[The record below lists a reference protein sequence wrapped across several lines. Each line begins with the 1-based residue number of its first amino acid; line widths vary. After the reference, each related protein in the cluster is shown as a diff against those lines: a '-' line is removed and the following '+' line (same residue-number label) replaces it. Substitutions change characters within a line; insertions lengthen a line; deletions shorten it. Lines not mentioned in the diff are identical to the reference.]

1 MSETIHKTNGIVLR
15 CVKYGDTSII
25 ATIYT
30 ELFGVQSYIVK
41 GIRKPSKKGGSNA
54 NNFLPAAILDL
65 QVYHNEQK
73 HIQFI
78 KEFQWSYLYNNI
90 YFDVIKNAVAMFA
103 IELLQHSLKQPEANP
118 DLFYFLEN
126 SLQQLDEC
134 NATATANFP
143 LFFILKLG
151 NQLGFGIQGTYN
163 IETPVLDL
171 QEGFYIAETPIHPYF
186 IEKKLAEITS
196 IIIET
201 NEVKDLETIKLN
213 QQIRRQLIDFYT
225 QYFMLHIA
233 NFIELKSLEVLKAV
247 LD

>member
-1 MSETIHKTNGIVLR
+1 MSDTIHKTKGIVIR

-25 ATIYT
+25 STIYT

-41 GIRKPSKKGGSNA
+41 GIRKSSKKGGSNA

-78 KEFQWSYLYNNI
+78 KEFQWAFLYNNI

-103 IELLQHSLKQPEANP
+103 VELLQHSLKQPEANP

-126 SLQQLDEC
+126 NLKQLDSC
-134 NATATANFP
+134 NSTVTANFP

-151 NQLGFGIQGTYN
+151 NQLGFGIQGFYN
-163 IETPVLDL
+163 NQTPVLDF
-171 QEGFYIAETPIHPYF
+171 QEGFYVAETPIHPYF
-186 IEKKLAEITS
+186 IENNLAQITS
-196 IIIET
+196 NILQTDDI
-201 NEVKDLETIKLN
+201 NQLESIKLN
-213 QQIRRQLIDFYT
+213 QQIRRQLIEFYT
-225 QYFMLHIA
+225 KYFMLHIA
-233 NFIELKSLEVLKAV
+233 NFVELKSLEILKAL

>member
-1 MSETIHKTNGIVLR
+1 MSETIHKTKGIVIR
-15 CVKYGDTSII
+15 SVKYGDTSII

-54 NNFLPAAILDL
+54 NNFLPAAVLDL
-65 QVYHNEQK
+65 QVFHNEQK

-78 KEFQWSYLYNNI
+78 KEFQWAFLYNNI

-126 SLQQLDEC
+126 SLMQLDNC
-134 NATATANFP
+134 NATSSANFP

-151 NQLGFGIQGTYN
+151 NQLGFGIQGEYSTT
-163 IETPVLDL
+163 TPILDL
-171 QEGFYIAETPIHPYF
+171 QEGFYITEAPIHPYF
-186 IEKKLAEITS
+186 IDNNLAEITS
-196 IIIET
+196 NIIEVDEI
-201 NEVKDLETIKLN
+201 NQLEHIKLN
-213 QQIRRQLIDFYT
+213 KQIRRQLIEFYT
-225 QYFMLHIA
+225 KYFMLHIA
-233 NFIELKSLEVLKAV
+233 NFVELRSLQVLKEVLE
-247 LD
+247 